1 MNGEKTEVIEE
12 AQAERS
18 VDYSW
23 PVIGA
28 NWFLLIFV
36 IGVAGRWGTLPEL
49 LGLVVGYSVG
59 AAIPVCVIFLAVKDK
74 KAFRW
79 KRALTI
85 AAWCV
90 LPIWLYGATSMQ

>member
-1 MNGEKTEVIEE
+1 MDSGRTNIE
-12 AQAERS
+12 ANAHGPTQLA

-28 NWFLLIFV
+28 NWFLLIV
-36 IGVAGRWGTLPEL
+36 IVGAAGQWGTLPEFF
-49 LGLVVGYSVG
+49 GLVAGYTVG
-59 AAIPVCVIFLAVKDK
+59 ASVPVCLIFLVTRK
-74 KAFRW
+74 KSAFRW

-90 LPIWLYGATSMQ
+90 LPIWLYGTL